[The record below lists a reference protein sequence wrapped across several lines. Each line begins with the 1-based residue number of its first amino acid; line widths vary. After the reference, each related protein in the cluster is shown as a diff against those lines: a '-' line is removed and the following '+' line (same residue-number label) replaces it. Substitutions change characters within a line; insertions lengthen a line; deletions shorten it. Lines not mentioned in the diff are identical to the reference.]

1 MRRMRII
8 RNLDDDTSNY
18 KRRLKS
24 LTERIL
30 LIDTELIYGVYYNSI
45 DLFDS
50 ISGVNCKI
58 LGSKNTTY
66 NICISKEND
75 NINCT
80 CSCPDYVQRKEYCK
94 HIFWLGSRKF
104 ENMEPIYWDNKQY
117 EKFITECWILD
128 NNYKGRNDNCPIC
141 LDPINYEDDNTIC
154 CKYECHNSVHAICWN
169 RFYCDTMPIIE

>member
-80 CSCPDYVQRKEYCK
+80 CSCPDYVQRKEYCN
-94 HIFWLGSRKF
+94 L
-104 ENMEPIYWDNKQY
+104 ENLKIWNLSIGIINNMKNLLQNVGFLII
-117 EKFITECWILD
+117 IT
-128 NNYKGRNDNCPIC
+128 K
-141 LDPINYEDDNTIC
+141 
-154 CKYECHNSVHAICWN
+154 VA
-169 RFYCDTMPIIE
+169 MIIVLYV